1 MAASGLGD
9 LAAYQG
15 RFSDAVRLL
24 EDGIGA
30 DLKADSVD
38 GAAAKLVSLAHVHL
52 LRGNER
58 AAIEAAAR
66 ALMQSSAVSIRFL
79 AGRTFVE
86 AGNAAAARRQI
97 DSLADEIL
105 LEPQAHARILEG
117 QLALKGGNARQA
129 VRLLQEANRQFDTWI
144 GHFELGR
151 AYLALGGADTQA
163 DSEFDNCLRRRGE
176 ALSLFLNE
184 EPTYSYLPLAYYYQ
198 GRARQNFG
206 TAGFRDSYRQY
217 LQIRGASTEDPL
229 LADVRARA
237 GL

>member
-1 MAASGLGD
+1 
-9 LAAYQG
+9 
-15 RFSDAVRLL
+15 
-24 EDGIGA
+24 
-30 DLKADSVD
+30 
-38 GAAAKLVSLAHVHL
+38 
-52 LRGNER
+52 
-58 AAIEAAAR
+58 
-66 ALMQSSAVSIRFL
+66 
-79 AGRTFVE
+79 
-86 AGNAAAARRQI
+86 
-97 DSLADEIL
+97 
-105 LEPQAHARILEG
+105 
-117 QLALKGGNARQA
+117 

-151 AYLALGGADTQA
+151 AYLAVGGADTQA

-217 LQIRGASTEDPL
+217 LQIRQNSTEDPL

>member
-1 MAASGLGD
+1 VHSGT
-9 LAAYQG
+9 
-15 RFSDAVRLL
+15 S
-24 EDGIGA
+24 EPP
-30 DLKADSVD
+30 S
-38 GAAAKLVSLAHVHL
+38 
-52 LRGNER
+52 R
-58 AAIEAAAR
+58 AGR
-66 ALMQSSAVSIRFL
+66 ALVQSNAVSIRFL
-79 AGRTFVE
+79 AGMAFVE
-86 AGNAAAARRQI
+86 AGDTAKARGLI
-97 DSLADEIL
+97 DSLANEIL
-105 LEPQAHARILEG
+105 VEPQAHARILEG
-117 QLALKGGNARQA
+117 QLALKSGNARQA
-129 VRLLQEANRQFDTWI
+129 VRVLQEANRQFDTWI

-217 LQIRGASTEDPL
+217 LQIREKSTEDPL
-229 LADVRARA
+229 LADVRARV